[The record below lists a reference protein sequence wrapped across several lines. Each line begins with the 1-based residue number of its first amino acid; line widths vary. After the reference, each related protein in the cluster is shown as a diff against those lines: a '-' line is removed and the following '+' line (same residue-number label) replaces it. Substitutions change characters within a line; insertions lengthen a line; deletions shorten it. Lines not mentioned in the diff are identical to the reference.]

1 MGPLQCWQNLDYLCS
16 SGMMLLHHLSMCEIA
31 VAHPPLRMAHLTNR
45 HMITSQTS
53 AIFAFGDALPMCMC
67 RRIREGHLDHIWRSV
82 CSLGIQQD
90 TRGGNST
97 IQLPR
102 RPSSVNEQ
110 SLMKGPSFL
119 NLPSPPSHPCCPI
132 HNQIQW

>member
-1 MGPLQCWQNLDYLCS
+1 MGHCNIGRIWATSAVLGRCCCIF
-16 SGMMLLHHLSMCEIA
+16 HLSMCEVA
-31 VAHPPLRMAHLTNR
+31 VFHPPLRMAHLTNR
-45 HMITSQTS
+45 HMVTSQTL
-53 AIFAFGDALPMCMC
+53 AIFAFGDVLHMCMC

-82 CSLGIQQD
+82 CSLGIQQG

-110 SLMKGPSFL
+110 SLSP
-119 NLPSPPSHPCCPI
+119 NLLAISD
-132 HNQIQW
+132 NLM